1 VDPIKGTRYNSD
13 KILEYIQQFQRLNG
27 GISPSFQEII
37 DALGISSKS
46 VVRYHLDSLV
56 DARKIKLVFTKGKR
70 PRVRGIIIN
79 KE

>member
-1 VDPIKGTRYNSD
+1 MDRIKGTRYDSD
-13 KILEYIQQFQRLNG
+13 KILNYIQDFQLMNG

-56 DARKIKLVFTKGKR
+56 DARKIRLVFTKGKR

-79 KE
+79 QE